1 MSAIP
6 PDSPGFLIGRDSAE
20 SIQSGVVNGHAIMI
34 DGFIRNIR
42 EQYPELTKNNKFSLV
57 STGGLSSAI
66 LLHREMN
73 LSTAT
78 TYPVRKR
85 TFVLQK
91 SLKFCII
98 HFCVIRLWPCYK
110 LLCVLPLFMF
120 RKTALQSWR

>member
-42 EQYPELTKNNKFSLV
+42 EQYPELTKNNMFSLV

-66 LLHREMN
+66 LPHREIN

-85 TFVLQK
+85 TLHFQNYKNFV
-91 SLKFCII
+91 
-98 HFCVIRLWPCYK
+98 
-110 LLCVLPLFMF
+110 
-120 RKTALQSWR
+120 

>member
-6 PDSPGFLIGRDSAE
+6 PDSPSFLIGRDSAE
-20 SIQSGVVNGHAIMI
+20 SVQSGVVNGHAIMI

-66 LLHREMN
+66 LPHREIY

-78 TYPVRKR
+78 TYPIRKR
-85 TFVLQK
+85 TLHFQNYK
-91 SLKFCII
+91 KFCII
-98 HFCVIRLWPCYK
+98 HFV
-110 LLCVLPLFMF
+110 
-120 RKTALQSWR
+120 